1 KLYFQQTHHLGDDMD
16 DQGLLFNAMVYLLAA
31 VLAVPVSKYFGFGS
45 VLGYLLAGIVIG
57 PWGVGLVH
65 NAEHILHF
73 AEFGVVLLL
82 FAIGLELQPSRLW
95 ALRKPILWLGIGQVI
110 LTTLLFFVIGK
121 VLAMSTAISLVA
133 AMGLSLS
140 STAMALQMFNEK
152 NLLQSEVGQGGF
164 SVLLFQDIAVIPM
177 LAAIPLLS
185 VSDNSAASEFD
196 WMALG
201 QAFSVILLIIIGGR
215 YALRPILRLVAA
227 TQLREIF
234 TAFTLLL
241 VIATGLLMQAV
252 GMSMALGAFLSGVLL
267 AESEYRHALE
277 SDIEPFKGLLLGL
290 FFIAVGMS
298 IDFGILF
305 KDPVIITAMALGLV
319 LFKSIVLYLLG
330 RVYGLPSSQL
340 PLFALVLSQGG
351 EFAFVLFGVAQTSG
365 VLPELVTDTLIV
377 TVALSMMTTPILMLL
392 HDKFLVHR
400 FERDSSAEAEE
411 IEDHGHQVI
420 IAGFGRFGQIVGRLL
435 HANGIGATVLE
446 HDPNHIETLRKFQ
459 FKVFYGDAGRLD
471 LLRTAGAER
480 AKVLVIAIDDRDAV
494 LRLAELAKHEFPDL
508 KIVTRA
514 WDLTHVFEL
523 LETGVELVERE
534 TFEAALKL
542 GETTLQQLGFS
553 AWRAKQAAHHFRAH
567 DEKTLQEIYRNY
579 HQDMDVRIGIA
590 SSARQSLRDLMQS
603 DEQFIDTH
611 VDKDWKKDSDT
622 ETKDVPKIEQIS

>member
-1 KLYFQQTHHLGDDMD
+1 MD